1 MAWGILVLAGIFEI
15 GWAVGLKHTA
25 GLSRLVP
32 LAWTVLSL
40 ALSVALLGLAL
51 KQLPLGS
58 AYAIWTGIGVIGT
71 AVAGIILFGEAV
83 TLARLLSITLIVAGI
98 IGLKATTP

>member
-15 GWAVGLKHTA
+15 GWAVGLKYTA

-32 LAWTVLSL
+32 VVWTVLSM

-51 KQLPLGS
+51 KHLPLGS

-71 AVAGIILFGEAV
+71 AVAGIILFGESV
-83 TLARLLSITLIVAGI
+83 TFARLLSIGLIVAGI